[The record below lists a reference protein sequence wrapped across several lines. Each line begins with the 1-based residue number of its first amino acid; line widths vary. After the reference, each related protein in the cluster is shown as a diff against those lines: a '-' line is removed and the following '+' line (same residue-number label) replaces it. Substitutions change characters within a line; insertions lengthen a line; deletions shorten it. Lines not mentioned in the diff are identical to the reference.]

1 MTNYDDRIP
10 EKLQYL
16 RLMLEGKDDLAIFA
30 YYPSSN
36 QTNFS
41 NPSFCLAPKE
51 DIPEAMDI
59 GGVIEDTLHNLLHYG
74 GTDEDIRQILG
85 LVPYDELDEETLE
98 YGEYIYID
106 QEWCIEGQLVG
117 FEKIATENSD
127 VHAILTDIQ
136 IDNIESLAGK
146 DSLIKATEI
155 AHNPTISYTRP
166 SLDDIT
172 HEARESSDQLS
183 ARPTEA
189 THSTQER

>member
-30 YYPSSN
+30 YYPSLD
-36 QTNFS
+36 QTNYA
-41 NPSFCLAPKE
+41 NPSFCLGAAE
-51 DIPEAMDI
+51 DEPETMDI
-59 GGVIEDTLHNLLHYG
+59 TGTIEETLHALLHYG
-74 GTDEDIRQILG
+74 GTGEDIRDILG

-98 YGEYIYID
+98 YEEYTPID
-106 QEWCIEGQLVG
+106 LGWCIEGQLLD
-117 FEKIATENSD
+117 FEKIAAENSD
-127 VHAILTDIQ
+127 VHDILTDIQ
-136 IDNIESLAGK
+136 IDNIEVLAGN

-172 HEARESSDQLS
+172 HESRESSDQLS
-183 ARPTEA
+183 ATPNEA
-189 THSTQER
+189 THYQER

>member
-1 MTNYDDRIP
+1 
-10 EKLQYL
+10 
-16 RLMLEGKDDLAIFA
+16 
-30 YYPSSN
+30 
-36 QTNFS
+36 
-41 NPSFCLAPKE
+41 
-51 DIPEAMDI
+51 MDI
-59 GGVIEDTLHNLLHYG
+59 GVVIEDTLHNLLHYG